1 MSETFTSSAQQHSDP
16 PCLPLARLAIIHKV
30 ILTRLQIKKFTNL
43 HNQAKIGYIVQI
55 WEQAPG
61 TWGLSDG
68 GSGGA
73 TNFQR
78 CQLRGGG
85 PGAAAGDGMTGSTS
99 ADQFHASLS
108 RELAS

>member
-1 MSETFTSSAQQHSDP
+1 MSETFTSSAQQQSDP

-30 ILTRLQIKKFTNL
+30 ILTRLQIEIFTNL
-43 HNQAKIGYIVQI
+43 HNQAKIGYIVRI

-73 TNFQR
+73 ANF
-78 CQLRGGG
+78 
-85 PGAAAGDGMTGSTS
+85 
-99 ADQFHASLS
+99 
-108 RELAS
+108 